1 MPGSA
6 FPQIVVRFLPFIIIC
21 VVRSCDVDVAV
32 LCDTVLVLCNTVL
45 VLSDALN
52 VTLPFVTPS
61 GMNTCT
67 GSLYL

>member
-1 MPGSA
+1 MLRKIA
-6 FPQIVVRFLPFIIIC
+6 IIQVFLPFIC

-61 GMNTCT
+61 GMNTHT
-67 GSLYL
+67 HDVN